1 MIDLILKLAVGLG
14 GPELY
19 IRFLGSPL
27 LRTKWREFNLRS
39 SQPIAISQMASLLRS
54 LRPTLLRPIMAARYA
69 SFEAP
74 LIISPAQLH
83 QNFKENQHVAILDTT
98 WFMPNSPRKAYDE
111 FQKRRLPGAQF
122 LDLDKV
128 LI

>member
-1 MIDLILKLAVGLG
+1 
-14 GPELY
+14 
-19 IRFLGSPL
+19 
-27 LRTKWREFNLRS
+27 
-39 SQPIAISQMASLLRS
+39 
-54 LRPTLLRPIMAARYA
+54 MAARYA

-83 QNFKENQHVAILDTT
+83 QNIKENQHVAILDTT

-128 LI
+128 LIDVSLYVYSAKPCSKVASSHELGLKHMMPSAVQFADACGTYNSRTSCYADC